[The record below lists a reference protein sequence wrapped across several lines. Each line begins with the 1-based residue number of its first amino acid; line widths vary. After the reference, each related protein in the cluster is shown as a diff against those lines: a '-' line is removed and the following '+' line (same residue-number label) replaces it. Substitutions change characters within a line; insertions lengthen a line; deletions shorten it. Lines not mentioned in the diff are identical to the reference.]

1 MKTLYSKL
9 ALLCI
14 LLFAIGCQR
23 NDDEGIKNMG
33 FTTVNKLLLPA
44 QTTTL
49 DLTSLGTTQFKWE
62 PATAENGGYV
72 LYQVAFD
79 KEGGDFSNPLKVVN
93 SDGNGG
99 QPTLNI
105 SFKDLNAIAALAGI
119 KPESIGTLRWTVFTT
134 KGLEVQKPTVSS
146 TVKVE
151 RPIQLDTPAQLY
163 LTGSAT
169 EGGADINNAL
179 PMRRI
184 SDSGY
189 EIYTSLKAGDYQFVT
204 GKSAG
209 AEKIYLNGIKLKTN
223 GATTYTGDNKVY
235 RIRVDFAVGVG
246 AIDEVSK
253 VELWFPPFRIFI
265 PYNYAG
271 TGTWKVLNQQIQF
284 KTESWGDDERYK
296 FKYTFINSEGASF
309 VEWYGSANRDNS
321 RPDANTPAS
330 FWNLVRQ
337 TQGNWDWDYTFKFKG
352 ELNGAKVDG
361 IIDMNTY
368 THNFI
373 KL

>member
-9 ALLCI
+9 VLLCI

-23 NDDEGIKNMG
+23 NDDGGIKNMG
-33 FTTVNKLLLPA
+33 FSTVSKLLLPA

-62 PATAENGGYV
+62 PTTAENGGYV

-79 KEGGDFSNPLKVVN
+79 KEGGDFSNPLKVVD
-93 SDGNGG
+93 SDGNGA

-119 KPESIGTLRWTVFTT
+119 KPEAIGTLRWTVFTT

-169 EGGADINNAL
+169 EGSADINNAL

-189 EIYTSLKAGDYQFVT
+189 EIYTSLKPGDYQFVT
-204 GKSAG
+204 NKSAG
-209 AEKIYLNGIKLKTN
+209 TEKIYLNGIKLKTN
-223 GATTYTGDNKVY
+223 GATTYAGDNKVY

-246 AIDEVSK
+246 SLDEVSK
-253 VELWFPPFRIFI
+253 IELYFPPFHKFLFD
-265 PYNYAG
+265 YTYAG
-271 TGTWKVLNQQIQF
+271 KGTWKTTNRYIEF
-284 KTESWGDDERYK
+284 KTEGWGDDERYK
-296 FKYTFINSEGASF
+296 FKYTFINSAGAPF
-309 VEWYGSANRDNS
+309 EEWYGNKERDTP
-321 RPDANTPAS
+321 RPNNDTPVS
-330 FWNLVRQ
+330 YWNLVKQ
-337 TQGNWDWDYTFKFKG
+337 TQGGEWDYIFKFKS
-352 ELNGAKVDG
+352 EMNKAYVDG
-361 IIDMNTY
+361 IIDMNAY
-368 THNFI
+368 THGFT
-373 KL
+373 KH